1 MNNGGGKE
9 AAAARAEE
17 QQRQARIREGTERIN
32 NIFDNQFTDDYYGTT
47 RQSYLDY
54 ANPQLEDQYAKA
66 QKELTFALTRAGLTD
81 SSVRGQKVAELQKEY
96 DLNKQKV
103 ADEAL
108 SYGTKMRT
116 NVEDARGNLVSML
129 NATGDAE
136 AAANQAVNRAQVLSE
151 PAAFS
156 PLSQLFTNFTQGL
169 GTQAALER
177 ANYYTGGA
185 VKPTYNTGLFSPRQ
199 SMEVK

>member
-17 QQRQARIREGTERIN
+17 QQRQARIREGTQRIN
-32 NIFDNQFTDDYYGTT
+32 GIFDNQFTDDYYGNT

-177 ANYYTGGA
+177 ANYYSGGA
-185 VKPTYNTGLFSPRQ
+185 IKPTYNTGLFSPRQ
-199 SMEVK
+199 SMEVR